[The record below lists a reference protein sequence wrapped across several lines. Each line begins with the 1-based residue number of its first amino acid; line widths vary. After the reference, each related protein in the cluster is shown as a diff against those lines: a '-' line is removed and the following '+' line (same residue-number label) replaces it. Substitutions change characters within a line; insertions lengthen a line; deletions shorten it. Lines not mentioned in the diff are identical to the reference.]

1 MYWIMHN
8 YVHLV
13 DCLFQL
19 VQNAQMLKT
28 NWKLISLSSCKAE
41 VLSKINIHNWA
52 LIAWGAETTFRSVFL
67 GMNLSSSAPPSR
79 IVLKIQMCTNLTLPQ
94 PEPSVLLA
102 SSVALVYSQS
112 SRATSCFWT
121 QKMMAYLCLGKQC
134 RHWTRHLLEP
144 LGCES

>member
-102 SSVALVYSQS
+102 SSVALVYTLSPPELRLVS
-112 SRATSCFWT
+112 ELRKWWLIFV
-121 QKMMAYLCLGKQC
+121 
-134 RHWTRHLLEP
+134 LESNADIEP
-144 LGCES
+144 DTC